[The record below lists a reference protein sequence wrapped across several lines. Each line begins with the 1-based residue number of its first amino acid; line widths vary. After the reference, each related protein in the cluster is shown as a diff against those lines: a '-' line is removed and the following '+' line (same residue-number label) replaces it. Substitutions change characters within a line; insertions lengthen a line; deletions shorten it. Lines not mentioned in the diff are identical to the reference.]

1 MNIISQKISLYK
13 FNAICV
19 LTKLL
24 GTVTNFCRLIFF
36 FFWLCHVACE
46 IIPDQGLNLGP
57 WQ

>member
-13 FNAICV
+13 FNAFCI

-36 FFWLCHVACE
+36 FLLAVSC
-46 IIPDQGLNLGP
+46 GLRDNP
-57 WQ
+57 